1 MNYSFILDEK
11 NKIDIDILSHPIN
24 IEIIGKDP
32 KNVIKD
38 NVSFTNNQNII
49 KLPDGDEM
57 SKMKVGNALKNNKE
71 LKDDEN
77 KVIKFAKN
85 IKYYQKILP
94 YLLKY

>member
-1 MNYSFILDEK
+1 MNYSFILDQK
-11 NKIDIDILSHPIN
+11 NKIDIDKLSQPIN
-24 IEIIGKDP
+24 MDIIGKYP
-32 KNVIKD
+32 KNVIKE
-38 NVSFTNNQNII
+38 NFSFANNQNII

-85 IKYYQKILP
+85 IKYYQKNCP
-94 YLLKY
+94 FC